1 MGGASSRPPHGRDV
15 WNALEVRRNDALQV
29 FNNNNMTNRKESVNQ
44 HPLAV
49 TARSIA
55 NWIFDCKAECGVKYI
70 NIFVFVFV
78 FVQ

>member
-1 MGGASSRPPHGRDV
+1 MTRSK
-15 WNALEVRRNDALQV
+15 LT
-29 FNNNNMTNRKESVNQ
+29 NNNMTNRKESVNQ

-78 FVQ
+78 MYLISFWYFPIVVYPNIYMKPY

>member
-1 MGGASSRPPHGRDV
+1 MTRSKST
-15 WNALEVRRNDALQV
+15 
-29 FNNNNMTNRKESVNQ
+29 NNNKTNRKESVNQ

-55 NWIFDCKAECGVKYI
+55 NVIFDCKAECGVENI
-70 NIFVFVFV
+70 NIFVLVFV